1 MKGAFLQPRTA
12 PAQGD
17 SRLRVLQTLQVHM
30 KVGSN
35 SRFLRGISPLPARPT
50 HPSPT
55 HGPGSPLAP
64 QRPLCAG
71 GSAAAPSLP
80 FCSLAPGKE
89 NLLLRSDSAAAPC
102 LRPARADVS
111 RSSPRRS
118 IGPAGRGAAAEQ
130 ALAERHRG
138 PGVSQRRQGS
148 RQH

>member
-1 MKGAFLQPRTA
+1 MKGAFLQPRAA

-35 SRFLRGISPLPARPT
+35 SLFLRGISPLPARPA

-55 HGPGSPLAP
+55 HGPGSPP
-64 QRPLCAG
+64 RRPLCAG
-71 GSAAAPSLP
+71 GSAPAPPLP
-80 FCSLAPGKE
+80 FCSLAPGKA
-89 NLLLRSDSAAAPC
+89 NLLPRSDSATAPC